1 MEVVNEMEKIIKSN
15 KYCILWLTYQQGKIF
30 EKLKENDRFMN
41 LVGNFNISRSTM
53 VFKISTVKFLNR
65 CPKMK
70 KSSLSRRFLKNN
82 FKIIKETYHENT
94 SEFKYNFLVISFK
107 IIL

>member
-1 MEVVNEMEKIIKSN
+1 MEVVNEMEKIIKID

-70 KSSLSRRFLKNN
+70 KLSRRFLKND
-82 FKIIKETYHENT
+82 FKIIKETCHENA
-94 SEFKYNFLVISFK
+94 SEFKYKFLVISFK